1 MEKCECVSLIIK
13 PIEIIFKTYGNFIYL
28 ANPWKILIK
37 IHGKLYHQ
45 SNYLF
50 DDYKAHG
57 NYLKPHGNMCTQP
70 NPREPA
76 HVSKPKQ

>member
-37 IHGKLYHQ
+37 IHGKLYYQ

-57 NYLKPHGNMCTQP
+57 NYLKPHGNMCAQP
-70 NPREPA
+70 SPREPA
-76 HVSKPKQ
+76 HVSKPK